1 MSDQK
6 DVELE
11 AIEQI
16 IKALSG
22 LDDAAR
28 SRVIAYVFQRL
39 GLAMPT
45 QMSVAPSTPQPPL
58 GVASPPQATVS
69 HPGHITDIRTLKESK
84 APKSDTEMAALVAY
98 YLKHHA
104 PPEERKDVIQREDI
118 EKYFVQADFPLP
130 KRSEFTL
137 PNAKNA
143 GYFDPAEKGSYKLN
157 PVGHNL
163 IAHGLSESR
172 ASGSRSKNGTKKKNN
187 SKKSVRKSK

>member
-1 MSDQK
+1 MSEQK
-6 DVELE
+6 DLELE
-11 AIEQI
+11 AIDQV

-45 QMSVAPSTPQPPL
+45 QMAISPTALQPPL
-58 GVASPPQATVS
+58 NTAPLLTPVAAT
-69 HPGHITDIRTLKESK
+69 GAITDIRTLKDSK

-104 PPEERKDVIQREDI
+104 PPDERRDTIQRADI
-118 EKYFVQADFPLP
+118 EKYFNQANYPLP
-130 KRSEFTL
+130 NRPEFTL

-143 GYFDPAEKGSYKLN
+143 GYFDAAEKGFYKLN

-163 IAHGLSESR
+163 IAHGLSEGKSK
-172 ASGSRSKNGTKKKNN
+172 SHRSKNSGKKKANV
-187 SKKSVRKSK
+187 KKAIRK